1 MISDCLLKVLVQ
13 ISAFVDS
20 TLGGFKAPREVG
32 RWLIWGG
39 SPMHLGAQIVKIVET
54 WLDRELYHSLILSW
68 YLP

>member
-1 MISDCLLKVLVQ
+1 MGFEGLVTNL
-13 ISAFVDS
+13 SFVES
-20 TLGGFKAPREVG
+20 TLRGSKAPREVG